1 LTPRIVDDDLDR
13 VYGAKRGNHGQYEV
27 ACACV
32 LVLLL
37 VVGFRFAH
45 ASCFGLQLVDDGA
58 PWTGNGTAVP
68 DTFQTLLYGISNLT
82 LGSHTLTLTN
92 KPTDSNHTWVDIDY
106 VIFADGLPDNTPTF
120 VADIEGAGFEYFP
133 DISHWERANDNN
145 TFGGSIW
152 RTQSNDGSIKLTFN
166 GEAVALYGRTGSS
179 NAHTSAALMISILLP
194 RVILCWTADQQ
205 ILCYANNLDKDVEHT
220 LHVFNQPNGS
230 KAWLEVDY
238 ARIWGENAYVPPVTW
253 L

>member
-1 LTPRIVDDDLDR
+1 MVRFAHLS
-13 VYGAKRGNHGQYEV
+13 
-27 ACACV
+27 C
-32 LVLLL
+32 LVLL
-37 VVGFRFAH
+37 
-45 ASCFGLQLVDDGA
+45 VDGGA

-92 KPTDSNHTWVDIDY
+92 KPTDSGDTWLDVDY

-120 VADIEGAGFEYFP
+120 VAHIEGPGFEHLP
-133 DISHWERANDNN
+133 DISHWEHAQDNN

-152 RTQSNDGSIKLTFN
+152 RTQSHDGSIKLTFN

-179 NAHTSAALMISILLP
+179 NAQYICGVDDVNITSTSYSVLD
-194 RVILCWTADQQ
+194 ADQQ
-205 ILCYANNLDKDVEHT
+205 ILCYANNLKKDVAHT

-238 ARIWGENAYVPPVTW
+238 ARMWGENAYVFLPR
-253 L
+253 